1 MSRTTLKQQW
11 QDFQQDRVLKISAWY
26 AEHYEHAYVD
36 DPLIK
41 YIVLWSVFNALYN
54 VYDLPNNRL
63 PEKCMGVTSLRCGL
77 VTRFR
82 QLSWLVTLTD

>member
-41 YIVLWSVFNALYN
+41 YIVLWSVKVVIHSDYI
-54 VYDLPNNRL
+54 
-63 PEKCMGVTSLRCGL
+63 
-77 VTRFR
+77 
-82 QLSWLVTLTD
+82 